1 MQHLDYQPE
10 RCEALFQEKAAK
22 AFERLK
28 PLAPPTPQ
36 HHASIASGYRLRAE
50 FRIWHEGDDLNYVM
64 FPPGEPRNP
73 HIIET
78 FPVAGPRITEA
89 MAPLRETLQS
99 SIELRR
105 KLFQVEFLSTLSGE
119 LLITLIYHRPLD
131 DTWHAAAEA
140 LAESLACKIIGRS
153 RKQKLVLDTDWVE
166 EVIEVEG
173 QAYRYRQPEQ
183 CFTQPNGHINQKMMG
198 WLLEQCDDTDTDLL
212 ELYCG
217 IGNFTL
223 PLSQRFCNVLAT
235 ELSKPATAA
244 ARLNAETNRTHNIE
258 LARLS
263 AEDMTVAMVGERT
276 FRRLAELKQPLAHY
290 QFDTLL
296 VDPPR
301 AGLDAA
307 TLSLASRFKRVLYIS
322 CNPETLGDNLAT
334 LSATHN
340 IESLAFFD
348 QFPYTHHL
356 ESGVVLSKK
365 TA

>member
-10 RCEALFQEKAAK
+10 RCESLFQEKAAK
-22 AFERLK
+22 ALERLK
-28 PLAPPTPQ
+28 PFAPPTPQ

-50 FRIWHEGDDLNYVM
+50 FRIWHDGDDLHYVM
-64 FPPGEPRNP
+64 FPPGESRNP
-73 HIIET
+73 HIIEA
-78 FPVAGPRITEA
+78 FPIAGPRITEA
-89 MAPLRETLQS
+89 MAPLRETVRGLT
-99 SIELRR
+99 ELRR

-131 DTWHAAAEA
+131 DAWHAAAQA
-140 LAESLACKIIGRS
+140 LAESLSCKIIGRS
-153 RKQKLVLDTDWVE
+153 RKQKRVLHTDWVE

-173 QAYRYRQPEQ
+173 EAFRFRQPEQ
-183 CFTQPNGHINQKMMG
+183 CFTQPNGVINQKMMG
-198 WLLEQCDDTDTDLL
+198 WLLDQCDNTDTDLL

-223 PLSQRFCNVLAT
+223 PLSQRFRNVLAT

-244 ARLNAETNRTHNIE
+244 ARWNTAANRSHNIE

-263 AEDMTVAMVGERT
+263 AQEMGAAMAGERP
-276 FRRLAELKQPLAHY
+276 FRRLADLKQSLADY

-307 TLSLASRFKRVLYIS
+307 TLGLASSFKRVLYIS
-322 CNPETLGDNLAT
+322 CNPKTLSDNLAT
-334 LSATHN
+334 LSSTHS
-340 IESLAFFD
+340 IEGLAFFD

-365 TA
+365 TK

>member
-10 RCEALFQEKAAK
+10 RCESLFQEKAAK
-22 AFERLK
+22 ALERLK
-28 PLAPPTPQ
+28 PFAPPTPQ

-50 FRIWHEGDDLNYVM
+50 FRIWHDGDDLHYVM
-64 FPPGEPRNP
+64 FPPGESRNP
-73 HIIET
+73 HIIEA
-78 FPVAGPRITEA
+78 FPIAGPRITEA
-89 MAPLRETLQS
+89 LAPLREALRGST
-99 SIELRR
+99 ELRR

-131 DTWHAAAEA
+131 DAWHANAQA
-140 LAESLACKIIGRS
+140 LAESLSCKIIGRS
-153 RKQKLVLDTDWVE
+153 RKQKRVLHTDWVE

-173 QAYRYRQPEQ
+173 EAFRFRQPEQ
-183 CFTQPNGHINQKMMG
+183 CFTQPNGVINQKMMG
-198 WLLEQCDDTDTDLL
+198 WLLDQCDNTDTDLL

-223 PLSQRFCNVLAT
+223 PLSQRFRNVLAT

-244 ARLNAETNRTHNIE
+244 ARWNTAANRSHNIE

-263 AEDMTVAMVGERT
+263 AQEMGAAMAGERP
-276 FRRLAELKQPLAHY
+276 FRRLADLKQSLADY
-290 QFDTLL
+290 QFNTLL

-307 TLSLASRFKRVLYIS
+307 TLGLASSFKRVLYIS
-322 CNPETLGDNLAT
+322 CNPKTLSDNLAT
-334 LSATHN
+334 LSSTHS
-340 IESLAFFD
+340 IEGLAFFD

-365 TA
+365 TK

>member
-1 MQHLDYQPE
+1 MQHLDYQPD
-10 RCEALFQEKAAK
+10 RCEALFQEKADQ

-50 FRIWHEGDDLNYVM
+50 FRIWHEGDALHYVM

-73 HIIET
+73 HIIEA
-78 FPVAGPRITEA
+78 FPIAGPRITEA

-119 LLITLIYHRPLD
+119 LLIALIYHRPLD
-131 DTWHAAAEA
+131 DTWQVKAQA
-140 LAESLACKIIGRS
+140 LAESLSCKIIGRS

-183 CFTQPNGHINQKMMG
+183 CFTQPNGHINQKMMR
-198 WLLEQCDDTDTDLL
+198 WLLDQCDATDTDLL

-223 PLSQRFCNVLAT
+223 PLSQRFGNVLAT

-244 ARLNAETNRTHNIE
+244 ARWNAETNQTHNIE

-263 AEDMTVAMVGERT
+263 AEDTTAAMAGERT

>member
-10 RCEALFQEKAAK
+10 RCESLFQEKAAK
-22 AFERLK
+22 ALERLK

-50 FRIWHEGDDLNYVM
+50 FRIWHDGDNLHYVM
-64 FPPGEPRNP
+64 FPPDEPCNP
-73 HIIET
+73 QIIEA
-78 FPVAGPRITEA
+78 FPIAGPRITEV
-89 MAPLRETLQS
+89 MAPLLEALRCST
-99 SIELRR
+99 ELRR
-105 KLFQVEFLSTLSGE
+105 KLFQVEFLSTLNGE

-131 DTWHAAAEA
+131 DAWHAAARA
-140 LAESLACKIIGRS
+140 LTGSLSCKIIGRS
-153 RKQKLVLDTDWVE
+153 RKQKRVLDTDWVE
-166 EVIEVEG
+166 EVIKVEG
-173 QAYRYRQPEQ
+173 QAFRYRQPEQ
-183 CFTQPNGHINQKMMG
+183 CFTQPNGFINQKMMG
-198 WLLEQCDDTDTDLL
+198 WLLDQCDKTDTDLL

-223 PLSQRFCNVLAT
+223 PLSQRFRNVLAT

-244 ARLNAETNRTHNIE
+244 ARWNAEANRSHNIE

-263 AEDMTVAMVGERT
+263 AQEMTAAIAGERP
-276 FRRLAELKQPLAHY
+276 FQRLADLKQSLADY

-307 TLSLASRFKRVLYIS
+307 TLGLASSFKRVLYIS
-322 CNPETLGDNLAT
+322 CNPETLSDNLAT
-334 LSATHN
+334 LSSTHS
-340 IESLAFFD
+340 IEGLAFFD

>member
-10 RCEALFQEKAAK
+10 RCESLFQEKATK
-22 AFERLK
+22 ALERLK
-28 PLAPPTPQ
+28 PFAPPTPQ

-50 FRIWHEGDDLNYVM
+50 FRIWHDGDDLHYVM
-64 FPPGEPRNP
+64 FPPGESRNP
-73 HIIET
+73 HIIEA
-78 FPVAGPRITEA
+78 FPIAGPRITEA
-89 MAPLRETLQS
+89 LAPLREALRGST
-99 SIELRR
+99 ELRR

-131 DTWHAAAEA
+131 DAWNANAQA
-140 LAESLACKIIGRS
+140 LAESLSCKIIGRS
-153 RKQKLVLDTDWVE
+153 RKQKRVLHTDWVE

-173 QAYRYRQPEQ
+173 EAFRYRQPEQ
-183 CFTQPNGHINQKMMG
+183 CFTQPNGVINQKMMG
-198 WLLEQCDDTDTDLL
+198 WLLDQCDNTDTDLL

-223 PLSQRFCNVLAT
+223 PLSQRFRNVLAT

-244 ARLNAETNRTHNIE
+244 ARWNTAANRSHNIE

-263 AEDMTVAMVGERT
+263 AQEMGAAMAGERP
-276 FRRLAELKQPLAHY
+276 FRRLADLKQSLADY

-301 AGLDAA
+301 AGLDAT
-307 TLSLASRFKRVLYIS
+307 TLGLASSFKRVLYIS
-322 CNPETLGDNLAT
+322 CNPKTLSDNLAT
-334 LSATHN
+334 LSSTHS
-340 IESLAFFD
+340 IEGLAFFD

>member
-1 MQHLDYQPE
+1 MQHLDYQPD
-10 RCEALFQEKAAK
+10 RCEALFQEKADQ

-28 PLAPPTPQ
+28 PLAPPNPQ

-50 FRIWHEGDDLNYVM
+50 FRIWHEGDALHYVM

-244 ARLNAETNRTHNIE
+244 ARWNAETNRTHNIE

-263 AEDMTVAMVGERT
+263 AEDMTAAMVGERT

-307 TLSLASRFKRVLYIS
+307 TLSLANRFKRVLYIS

>member
-10 RCEALFQEKAAK
+10 RCEALFHEKAAK
-22 AFERLK
+22 ALQRLK
-28 PLAPPTPQ
+28 PLAPPSPE

-50 FRIWHEGDDLNYVM
+50 FRVWHDGDDLHYVM
-64 FPPGEPRNP
+64 FPPGEPHNP
-73 HIIET
+73 HIIEA
-78 FPVAGPRITEA
+78 FPIAGARITEA
-89 MAPLRETLQS
+89 MPPLRGALQGS
-99 SIELRR
+99 TELRR

-131 DTWHAAAEA
+131 DSWHEAAEV
-140 LAESLACKIIGRS
+140 LADSLDCKIIGRS
-153 RKQKLVLDTDWVE
+153 RKQKRVLDTDWVE

-173 QAYRYRQPEQ
+173 RAFRYRQPEQ
-183 CFTQPNGHINQKMMG
+183 CFTQPNGVINQKMMG
-198 WLLEQCDDTDTDLL
+198 WLLEQCAATDTDLL

-223 PLSQRFCNVLAT
+223 PLSQRFRNVLAT

-244 ARLNAETNRTHNIE
+244 ARWNAETNRIHNIE

-263 AEDMTVAMVGERT
+263 AEEMSAAMAGERP
-276 FRRLAELKQPLAHY
+276 FRRLADLKQPLANY
-290 QFDTLL
+290 QFDSLL

-301 AGLDAA
+301 AGLDVA
-307 TLSLASRFKRVLYIS
+307 TLELASTFKRVLYIS
-322 CNPETLGDNLAT
+322 CNPETLSNNLAT
-334 LSATHN
+334 LSATHS
-340 IESLAFFD
+340 IEGLAFFD

-365 TA
+365 AA